1 MRREIW
7 SFDSQVSTPKTPNKT
22 GAESA
27 SERSETLLQLHLES
41 NPEAL
46 CLVRATLQRAAE
58 VLQFQEHDTRAIVRS
73 VDEALANV
81 ILHAYGGQKGQP
93 IVVSC
98 NRLRKGEKPED
109 PVGLE
114 IILAD
119 SGEAL
124 DPGKLKSRSLQE
136 IRPGGLG
143 LHFIKESMDVV
154 EFSRKEGQ
162 NFLRLVKYP
171 TPSKAGKNE
180 KGD

>member
-1 MRREIW
+1 
-7 SFDSQVSTPKTPNKT
+7 VSP
-22 GAESA
+22 
-27 SERSETLLQLHLES
+27 RSEVLLQLHLGS

-58 VLQFQEHDTRAIVRS
+58 VLQFREKETRAIVRA

-81 ILHAYGGQKGQP
+81 IRHAYGGQKGKP

-98 NRLRKGEKPED
+98 SRVRKSEKPED
-109 PVGLE
+109 PEGLE
-114 IILAD
+114 IILQD
-119 SGEAL
+119 SGEAP
-124 DPGKLKSRSLQE
+124 DPDKLKSRSLQE

-162 NFLRLVKYP
+162 NFLRLVKYRYS
-171 TPSKAGKNE
+171 SKADKKE
-180 KGD
+180 KGA

>member
-1 MRREIW
+1 
-7 SFDSQVSTPKTPNKT
+7 VSTPKTPNKT
-22 GAESA
+22 GAES
-27 SERSETLLQLHLES
+27 SSPQSETLLRLHLES
-41 NPEAL
+41 NPESL

-58 VLQFQEHDTRAIVRS
+58 ILEFRDEETRAIVRS

-81 ILHAYGGQKGQP
+81 IRHAYKGQKGKP

-98 NRLRKGEKPED
+98 SRVRKSEQPGE

-114 IILAD
+114 IVLED
-119 SGEAL
+119 SGEAP

-143 LHFIKESMDVV
+143 LHFINQSMDVV

-162 NFLRLVKYP
+162 NVLRLVKYP
-171 TPSKAGKNE
+171 SSSKLDKKGKGE
-180 KGD
+180 